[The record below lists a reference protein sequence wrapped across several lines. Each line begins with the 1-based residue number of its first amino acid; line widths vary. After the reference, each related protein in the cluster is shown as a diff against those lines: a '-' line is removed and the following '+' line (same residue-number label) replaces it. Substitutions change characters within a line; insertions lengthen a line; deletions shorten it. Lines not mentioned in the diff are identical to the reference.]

1 METKIIMATFQ
12 VRITKDDNHRCLKF
26 KSELP
31 IEAVFGAIKAV
42 VKSTYVVSIK
52 EIEWKVSEDRTLI
65 WAVKEAASIRF
76 YHKVWKETVIEVPL
90 VIKVGSILMPHDT
103 IVQFHTTTNT
113 FFNIYVPHC
122 FMKLDISKINK
133 ELGLEINVT
142 SSLATHPFYIPG
154 IYSIEREE
162 CDKGVMV
169 TFYKKTI
176 KHVVKNECVTE
187 EL

>member
-1 METKIIMATFQ
+1 MATFQ

-42 VKSTYVVSIK
+42 VKSTYIVSIK
-52 EIEWKVSEDRTLI
+52 EIEWKVSEDRTLM

-90 VIKVGSILMPHDT
+90 SIKVGSILMPHGT

-122 FMKLDISKINK
+122 FVKLDISKINK

-142 SSLATHPFYIPG
+142 SSLATHPFYLPG
-154 IYSIEREE
+154 IYDIKSEE
-162 CDKGVMV
+162 YDKDVIV

-176 KHVVKNECVTE
+176 KHIVKNECTTE